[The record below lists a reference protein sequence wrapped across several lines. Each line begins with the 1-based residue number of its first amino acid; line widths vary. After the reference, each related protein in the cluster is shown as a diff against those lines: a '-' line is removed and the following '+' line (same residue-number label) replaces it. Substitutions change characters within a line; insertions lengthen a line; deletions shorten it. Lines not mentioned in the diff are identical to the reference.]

1 MGFLK
6 HAVHTLYAFSTNGA
20 LSESTVLAGYV
31 ERTRGYSLSLALILR
46 PFQPA
51 KAIFAGID
59 ILLAVRVFFSFYTQ
73 IFVTSSFIRQSR
85 TLLLSTTLRCTRQPV
100 RIPRKRLYI
109 YTNVLPTP
117 AMTKRMVELLQ
128 TLPRIG
134 DQTNLAGTIERVH
147 PRRCIASL
155 MQSRE
160 RKL

>member
-1 MGFLK
+1 MNSEEVMGFLK
-6 HAVHTLYAFSTNGA
+6 HAVHTLYALSTNGA
-20 LSESTVLAGYV
+20 LSESAVLA
-31 ERTRGYSLSLALILR
+31 GYSLSLALILR

-51 KAIFAGID
+51 KAIFAGIG